1 MSRGVVRKMLRSL
14 GPSSSM
20 RLKAPRLLVVPEDV
34 LRRAPRANVQDGDGA
49 IVLQSSREDVDVDR
63 KVLIHDTAHL
73 VGVSGVALDDQVSH
87 LSDVLAYSFVYHS

>member
-1 MSRGVVRKMLRSL
+1 M
-14 GPSSSM
+14 
-20 RLKAPRLLVVPEDV
+20 

-73 VGVSGVALDDQVSH
+73 VGVSGVALDDQVPN